1 MNNNNIFSGKFGL
14 EKENMRINLKGEI
27 STIPHN
33 SIFGENN
40 PYIIRDFSESQIEM
54 ITKPHNSIIE
64 AYNELHNIN
73 HVVISTLE
81 EELLWPQSN
90 PPIIISEDEIRIA
103 NYEAANKKE
112 YREYLSN
119 KYGKKRSVIS
129 GIHFNISFSDNYLQT
144 SFKKTNYKSLNDY
157 KNDLYLKTTKYLLK
171 DKWIFTKLFSA
182 SPIFHNSYNTKC
194 VLNSKQTSNGDCLN
208 DNLISLRNSSCGY
221 KNFSPVH
228 LNYESIELYEE
239 SIKEVIRSGQIISE
253 SEVYNPVR
261 IKKDQ
266 TGNISYLEL
275 RFIDLNP
282 LYFTGVSLDDLKLI
296 HLMFIYYST
305 LDNIIY
311 NKEEQL
317 ISENKNNAINNI
329 SYSNTVDQTK
339 LLEDALELFRSM
351 IDYYNSLEYCPYD
364 YKKIIGQSV
373 KRLKDETH
381 SYASIIKQNI
391 LKSSYKDYHLDVA
404 NNFKSYVNNNPLD
417 LKGLDGLELS
427 TKILITSAIKLG
439 YIYEIVDYKENFIS
453 LTNLDGKT
461 EYIKQATKTSL
472 DNYSSVLVMENKALT
487 KTILSNN
494 SINVPKGFIV
504 TSYEDALSL
513 YKDELLPI
521 KLVVKPNNTNF
532 GLGITIFKDNY
543 SELDYKNALKEAFK
557 HDNTILLEEFIE
569 GLEYRFIVV
578 GDEVLGVLHRR
589 AANVLGDGKHTIK
602 ELIEL
607 KNEHPYRG
615 TNYQT
620 PLELI
625 NVDDIVIN
633 YLNNQGKNLEYI
645 PKVKERVY
653 LRENS
658 NITTGGDSIDLT
670 DQVHQSYFNKVLE
683 AVKAL
688 NVNITGVDVLIK
700 DITKPADESSYS
712 IIELNFNPA
721 IHIHHFPLEG
731 TSRNISDKVIKELF
745 K

>member
-1 MNNNNIFSGKFGL
+1 MNVSLVIFPALSVTVKVYVPFEFTL
-14 EKENMRINLKGEI
+14 
-27 STIPHN
+27 
-33 SIFGENN
+33 
-40 PYIIRDFSESQIEM
+40 Y
-54 ITKPHNSIIE
+54 
-64 AYNELHNIN
+64 
-73 HVVISTLE
+73 VVVVTLF
-81 EELLWPQSN
+81 L
-90 PPIIISEDEIRIA
+90 
-103 NYEAANKKE
+103 
-112 YREYLSN
+112 
-119 KYGKKRSVIS
+119 VV
-129 GIHFNISFSDNYLQT
+129 
-144 SFKKTNYKSLNDY
+144 
-157 KNDLYLKTTKYLLK
+157 
-171 DKWIFTKLFSA
+171 
-182 SPIFHNSYNTKC
+182 C
-194 VLNSKQTSNGDCLN
+194 VTC
-208 DNLISLRNSSCGY
+208 SSCGLT
-221 KNFSPVH
+221 V
-228 LNYESIELYEE
+228 
-239 SIKEVIRSGQIISE
+239 
-253 SEVYNPVR
+253 
-261 IKKDQ
+261 
-266 TGNISYLEL
+266 
-275 RFIDLNP
+275 IDLNP

-311 NKEEQL
+311 NKKEQL

-339 LLEDALELFRSM
+339 LLEDALDLFRST
-351 IDYYNSLEYCPYD
+351 IDYYNGLEYCPYD
-364 YKKIIGQSV
+364 YQKIIGQAV
-373 KRLKDETH
+373 ERLKDERY

-404 NNFKSYVNNNPLD
+404 KNFKSYVNNNPLD

-439 YIYEIVDYKENFIS
+439 YKYEIMDYKENFIS
-453 LTNLDGKT
+453 LTNLEGKT

-504 TSYEDALSL
+504 TNYDDALSL
-513 YKDELLPI
+513 FKDKLLPI

-607 KNEHPYRG
+607 KNKHPYRG

-625 NVDDIVIN
+625 SVDDIVLN
-633 YLNNQGKNLEYI
+633 YLNNQGKDLEYI

-658 NITTGGDSIDLT
+658 NISTGGDSIDLT
-670 DQVHQSYFNKVLE
+670 DEVHNTYFTKVLE

-700 DITKPADESSYS
+700 YITKPANESSYS